1 MIREDMK
8 QMKELVYLTK
18 FKQIETFNEY
28 KQLRKIAY
36 AWNYVQAVH
45 VIIDNGYTDLGID
58 LTQ

>member
-45 VIIDNGYTDLGID
+45 VIIDNGLFWSNS
-58 LTQ
+58 